1 MTNLKNIVHEI
12 AHVAHGIT
20 HNIAHVVHDIADS
33 VRPLGDQIENF
44 FKDKEV
50 KVSRETRHGND
61 IHNVVAN
68 GAGQF
73 STNNDGD
80 FMRKLLNCVL
90 FNDGGEMRLNNAIS
104 GAKESQFIQRVKNPH
119 AEMRQIKVIQLA
131 PMPID
136 EMRRE

>member
-119 AEMRQIKVIQLA
+119 AEMRPIKVIQLA

>member
-12 AHVAHGIT
+12 SHVAHDISQ
-20 HNIAHVVHDIADS
+20 NIAHVVHDIADS

-44 FKDKEV
+44 FKDKKV

-90 FNDGGEMRLNNAIS
+90 FNDGGEVRLNNAIS
-104 GAKESQFIQRVKNPH
+104 GIKESQFIQRVKNPH
-119 AEMRQIKVIQLA
+119 AEMRPIKVIQLA

-136 EMRRE
+136 EMSGE

>member
-44 FKDKEV
+44 FKNKEV

-119 AEMRQIKVIQLA
+119 AEMRPIKVIQLA

-136 EMRRE
+136 EMSRE

>member
-1 MTNLKNIVHEI
+1 MHEI
-12 AHVAHGIT
+12 AHVAHDIT
-20 HNIAHVVHDIADS
+20 QNIAHVVHDIADS

-44 FKDKEV
+44 FKDKKM

-61 IHNVVAN
+61 IHNVVAS

-73 STNNDGD
+73 STNNDSD

-90 FNDGGEMRLNNAIS
+90 FNDGGEVRLNNAIS
-104 GAKESQFIQRVKNPH
+104 GIKESQFIQRVTNPH
-119 AEMRQIKVIQLA
+119 VKMRPTRIIQLA

-136 EMRRE
+136 EMSGK

>member
-119 AEMRQIKVIQLA
+119 AEMRPIKVIQLA

-136 EMRRE
+136 EMSRE

>member
-1 MTNLKNIVHEI
+1 MTNLKNIIHEI
-12 AHVAHGIT
+12 AHVAHDIT
-20 HNIAHVVHDIADS
+20 QNIAHVVHDIADS

-44 FKDKEV
+44 FKDKKM
-50 KVSRETRHGND
+50 KVSRESRNGDD

-104 GAKESQFIQRVKNPH
+104 GIKESKFIQRVINPH
-119 AEMRQIKVIQLA
+119 AEMQPTRVIQLA
-131 PMPID
+131 PMPIN
-136 EMRRE
+136 EMSEE

>member
-1 MTNLKNIVHEI
+1 MTNLKNIAHEI
-12 AHVAHGIT
+12 AHVAHDIT

-33 VRPLGDQIENF
+33 VRPLGDKIDNF
-44 FKDKEV
+44 FKDKKI

-61 IHNVVAN
+61 IHNIVAN

-90 FNDGGEMRLNNAIS
+90 FNDGGEVRLNNAINGS
-104 GAKESQFIQRVKNPH
+104 KENQYIQRVKNPH
-119 AEMRQIKVIQLA
+119 AEMRPIRVIQLA
-131 PMPID
+131 PMPTD
-136 EMRRE
+136 EMGEE

>member
-1 MTNLKNIVHEI
+1 MTNLKNIMHEI
-12 AHVAHGIT
+12 AHVAHDIT
-20 HNIAHVVHDIADS
+20 QNITHVVHDIADS

-44 FKDKEV
+44 FKDKKI
-50 KVSRETRHGND
+50 KVNREIRNGDD

-90 FNDGGEMRLNNAIS
+90 FNDGGEIRLNNAIS
-104 GAKESQFIQRVKNPH
+104 GIKESQFIQRVTNPH
-119 AEMRQIKVIQLA
+119 AEIRPTEVTRLARMSIYQIN
-131 PMPID
+131 
-136 EMRRE
+136 EE

>member
-12 AHVAHGIT
+12 AHVAHEIT

-44 FKDKEV
+44 FKDKKI

-104 GAKESQFIQRVKNPH
+104 GTKESQFVQRVKNPH
-119 AEMRQIKVIQLA
+119 AEMRPIKVIQLA
-131 PMPID
+131 PMPIN
-136 EMRRE
+136 EMGGE

>member
-1 MTNLKNIVHEI
+1 MTNLKNIMHEI
-12 AHVAHGIT
+12 AHVAHDIT
-20 HNIAHVVHDIADS
+20 QNITHVVHDIADS

-44 FKDKEV
+44 FKDKKI
-50 KVSRETRHGND
+50 KVSREIRNGDD
-61 IHNVVAN
+61 IHNVIAN

-90 FNDGGEMRLNNAIS
+90 FNDGGEIRLNNAIS
-104 GAKESQFIQRVKNPH
+104 GIKESQFIQRVTNPH
-119 AEMRQIKVIQLA
+119 AKIRPTKVIQLA

-136 EMRRE
+136 QINEE